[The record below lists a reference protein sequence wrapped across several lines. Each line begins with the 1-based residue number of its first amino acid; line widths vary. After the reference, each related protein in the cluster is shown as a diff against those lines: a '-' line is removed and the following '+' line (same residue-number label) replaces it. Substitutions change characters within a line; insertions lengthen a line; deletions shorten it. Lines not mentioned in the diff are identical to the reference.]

1 MEVIV
6 SLEDRTTFELTDEL
20 SRRFGKSLTR
30 AREGAVN
37 PDAPACSPSFGTKII
52 RRDLSLHEPPISPL
66 NFGFILP
73 HDLLSRTHLKNK

>member
-30 AREGAVN
+30 AREGIVN
-37 PDAPACSPSFGTKII
+37 PDAPACNTQFGTNKFGEAGI
-52 RRDLSLHEPPISPL
+52 RTLETFRFTRFPGVPFQPL
-66 NFGFILP
+66 
-73 HDLLSRTHLKNK
+73 THLSVYS